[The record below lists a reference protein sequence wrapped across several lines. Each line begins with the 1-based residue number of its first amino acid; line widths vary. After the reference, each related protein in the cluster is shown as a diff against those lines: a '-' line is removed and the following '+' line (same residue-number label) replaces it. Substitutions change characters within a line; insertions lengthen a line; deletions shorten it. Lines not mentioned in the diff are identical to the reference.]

1 MNSVLVRVRRR
12 FNCAVRTNFMHELD
26 VRSAKCRYCRREWA
40 RLYPPARKP
49 KREQTAAAPS
59 GASSGVLGFLR
70 SAWHRLVGSS
80 RVA

>member
-1 MNSVLVRVRRR
+1 MKSVFVSLRRR

-40 RLYPPARKP
+40 RLYPPTNKL
-49 KREQTAAAPS
+49 KRERPVPERSAAP
-59 GASSGVLGFLR
+59 SGVLGFIR
-70 SAWHRLVGSS
+70 AAWQRLVHPS